1 LIRLGFTREADGTAF
16 VHFVLNLIDV
26 PYSHPA
32 YMEFIYDRLK
42 DKNPDGSIQI
52 MYTIHGRLFS
62 LDRSPFNDVLSL
74 KGEKIFP
81 EKELTHLDGHKGS
94 KPVRIGNGAIDHIQ
108 LVSRLHAFDRTS

>member
-1 LIRLGFTREADGTAF
+1 
-16 VHFVLNLIDV
+16 
-26 PYSHPA
+26 
-32 YMEFIYDRLK
+32 MEFIYDRLK